1 MARFLLI
8 HGAWHG
14 AWCWHKMM
22 PALAALGHEA
32 VAIDL
37 PGHGVDKVATA
48 EVNLARYVER
58 VGAALSEGNDPWVMV
73 GHSMGGAVITAAAEQ
88 FPGRVAGLV
97 YLTAIALA
105 SGESMASNPV
115 KASPSEFL
123 SGLIMSPDRSS
134 TRFRPEV
141 LKQIFYADCDAA
153 DITLASLCL
162 VPQSTAV
169 MRDPVCYSA
178 ERWGRIPRAY
188 VVCTADRALTPEGQ
202 REMAARMGFD
212 RMVELDTSHSPFFSA
227 PDRLAKVLTDL
238 SSAFRSG
245 GVTNEG

>member
-14 AWCWHKMM
+14 AWCWHKMI

-48 EVNLARYVER
+48 DVNLARYVDR
-58 VGAALSEGNDPWVMV
+58 VGAALAEGEGPWVVV
-73 GHSMGGAVITAAAEQ
+73 GHSMGGAVITAAAEK
-88 FPGRVAGLV
+88 FPERVGGLV

-115 KASPSEFL
+115 KASPPEFL
-123 SGLIMSPDRSS
+123 SALVMSPDRSS
-134 TRFRPEV
+134 TRFRPDV
-141 LKQIFYADCDAA
+141 LKQVFYADCAEQ
-153 DITLASLCL
+153 DITLANLCL

-169 MRDPVCYSA
+169 MREPVHYSSQ
-178 ERWGRIPRAY
+178 RWGRIPRAY
-188 VVCTADRALTPEGQ
+188 IVCTADRALTPEGQ
-202 REMAARMGFD
+202 REMAARMGFE

-227 PDRLAKVLTDL
+227 PDRLAGVLADL
-238 SSAFRSG
+238 ASAFRSG
-245 GVTNEG
+245 T

>member
-14 AWCWHKMM
+14 AWCWHKMI
-22 PALAALGHEA
+22 PVLTALGHEA

-37 PGHGVDKVATA
+37 PGHGVDKTPTA
-48 EVNLARYVER
+48 AVNLARYVER
-58 VGAALSEGNDPWVMV
+58 VGSALAEGEGPWVMV

-88 FPGRVAGLV
+88 YPERVGGLV

-115 KASPSEFL
+115 KASPQTFL
-123 SGLIMSPDRSS
+123 AGLVMSPDRTS
-134 TRFRPEV
+134 TRFQPDALRD
-141 LKQIFYADCDAA
+141 IFYADCDPA
-153 DITLASLCL
+153 DIALAALCL

-169 MRDPVCYSA
+169 MRDPVHYSA

-188 VVCTADRALTPEGQ
+188 VVCTADQALTPEGQ
-202 REMAARMGFD
+202 RQMLDRMGFD
-212 RMVELDTSHSPFFSA
+212 RVVELATSHSPFFSA
-227 PDRLAKVLTDL
+227 PDALAARLTALASDFQ
-238 SSAFRSG
+238 AGR
-245 GVTNEG
+245 